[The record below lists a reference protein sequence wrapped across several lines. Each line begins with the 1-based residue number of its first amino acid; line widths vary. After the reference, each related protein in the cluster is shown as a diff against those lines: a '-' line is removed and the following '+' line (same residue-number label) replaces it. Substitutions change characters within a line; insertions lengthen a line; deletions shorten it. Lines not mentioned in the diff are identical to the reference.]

1 MENTLTFTTREEY
14 VAWRAEWRANYL
26 LASQRIRTARNNV
39 KNMQREDKW
48 QNIWFQYAELGR
60 ARRDANE
67 LLELRAAS
75 KVEAGRQYAARK
87 EALCA

>member
-1 MENTLTFTTREEY
+1 MENTLNFTTREEY
-14 VAWRAEWRANYL
+14 VAWRAEWRANYKL
-26 LASQRIRTARNNV
+26 VSQRIRTARNTI

-48 QNIWFQYAELGR
+48 QGMWNQCAELVR

-67 LLELRAAS
+67 LLELRIAS
-75 KVEAGRQYAARK
+75 KIEAGKQYNAHK